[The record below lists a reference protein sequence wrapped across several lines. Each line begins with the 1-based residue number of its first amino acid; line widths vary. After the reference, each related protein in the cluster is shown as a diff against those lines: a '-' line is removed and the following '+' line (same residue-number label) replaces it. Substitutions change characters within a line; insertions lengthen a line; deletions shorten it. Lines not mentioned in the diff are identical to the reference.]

1 MQKSRRL
8 DERLTKEWRM
18 STAAEGLG
26 LKRCRSEIRYQN
38 CKNDIDEQQLK
49 FAGGH
54 PPNYYAA
61 DTKLK

>member
-1 MQKSRRL
+1 MEKSRRL
-8 DERLTKEWRM
+8 DGQLTKEWRM
-18 STAAEGLG
+18 STAAESLG
-26 LKRCRSEIRYQN
+26 SKASRSEARYQN
-38 CKNDIDEQQLK
+38 CKNVVYEQQLK